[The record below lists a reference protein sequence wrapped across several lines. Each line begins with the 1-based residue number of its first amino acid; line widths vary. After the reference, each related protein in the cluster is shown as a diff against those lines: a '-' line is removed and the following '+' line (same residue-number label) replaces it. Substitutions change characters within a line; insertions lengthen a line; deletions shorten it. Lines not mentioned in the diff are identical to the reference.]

1 MEDRL
6 LTVAEI
12 CKRLDVHEET
22 VRRWIRTGRLPARG
36 FGGRTGYRVKESD
49 FLAFYDEVAP
59 EGKLAA

>member
-1 MEDRL
+1 MDERL
-6 LTVAEI
+6 LTVADI
-12 CKRLDVHEET
+12 CERLHVHEET

-49 FLAFYDEVAP
+49 FLAFLNEVAP